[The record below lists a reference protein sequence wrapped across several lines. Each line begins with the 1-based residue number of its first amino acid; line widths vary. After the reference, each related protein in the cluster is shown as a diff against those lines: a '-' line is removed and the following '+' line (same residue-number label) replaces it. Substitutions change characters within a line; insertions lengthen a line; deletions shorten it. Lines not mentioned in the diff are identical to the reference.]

1 MTATEKAYNPETGG
15 TPVTVERSVSMPRR
29 IPLSLLVEPPDAMR
43 HDMDDAAL
51 SGLMDSIREVGILQ
65 ALCVI
70 PIESRGREWVPPAAL
85 SAARVQVAG
94 SQYWRVV
101 IESATS
107 ESLDKHERNGG
118 LYMVRA
124 GHRRL
129 VACRGINLAFVKC
142 DVFCAGDVSEKS
154 IMAHENGFREEPSDY
169 DLAVMYREWM
179 TEPNLTEDA
188 LRRRAGKSIDF
199 IYARVEI
206 LNGWKEVATAL
217 HERRINFAVAKELNR
232 VEDEPYMLHFLNM
245 AQDQGATG
253 KLVRAWVS
261 EHKALKDMSAPAGP
275 APPPGITVTAPMQSK
290 IECVVCGD
298 TQSYNLRS
306 VLMCHADAERIK
318 QIREAADSAAPEEE
332 PPAHA

>member
-1 MTATEKAYNPETGG
+1 MSATEKAYNPDTGG
-15 TPVTVERSVSMPRR
+15 QPVTVERQGTLSRR

-43 HDMDDAAL
+43 HDMNDAAL
-51 SGLMDSIREVGILQ
+51 SELMDSIREVGILQ
-65 ALCVI
+65 SLCVI
-70 PIESRGREWVPPAAL
+70 PVQAHPQEWKPPHNYEHL
-85 SAARVQVAG
+85 FVRIGG

-101 IESATS
+101 LGVADNAA
-107 ESLDKHERNGG
+107 LDAHEHGGG

-129 VACRGINLAFVKC
+129 VACRGINLNLVKC
-142 DVFCAGDVSEKS
+142 EVFCSGDVSEKS
-154 IMAHENGFREEPSDY
+154 IMAHENAFREEPSDY

-206 LNGWKEVATAL
+206 LNGWQEVANAL
-217 HERRINFAVAKELNR
+217 HERRINFAVARELNR
-232 VEDEPYMLHFLNM
+232 VEDEPYMRHFLNM

-253 KLVRAWVS
+253 KLVRAWVN
-261 EHKALKDMSAPAGP
+261 EHKAVKDMSTPAGP

-290 IECVVCGD
+290 IECIVCGD

-318 QIREAADSAAPEEE
+318 EIRAAADNAPPEE
-332 PPAHA
+332 AQA